1 MKKIFSLILLLA
13 VFALHA
19 GAQRLSVE
27 ATLKGKAPEGLQL
40 FLMSIGQSGKNSIDT
55 VHIRGNKAQVSVPVS
70 PYHVYKLVGVAGQ
83 SQMIRP
89 LCLMD
94 KKGKASFSF
103 SFKDKSMVVSGVNS
117 DSKALMAF
125 DDHVTAVAKDLWM
138 KGRQLSAD
146 SVRLLVGSYVPKAA
160 ALCSQYKT
168 SPSITE
174 YMNVWASATTFENL
188 ESIRFI
194 TGKDAKTLGF
204 DMPQQVKT
212 LCGCLNCQS
221 AQAFDASSRMV
232 LSSVPEGTLSE
243 RIARVEAMNCCCVNP
258 ELKRNVENALLS
270 KHVSSFNYSSG
281 FEEGL
286 AELKSLTAKYQLDP
300 KWVREF
306 EARRASVS
314 GKPFPAGVDL
324 YDLQGNKVDFA
335 QFRGKYVYV
344 DLWASW
350 CVPCIREIPHLKQLE
365 KELQNPDVV
374 FLSVS
379 VDTSADAWKKKVKQ
393 LGLEGNLLNNRDNK
407 LCDALNVKGIPFFL
421 IYDRQGNLHTY
432 NAPRPSDVRLK
443 PLLESLK

>member
-1 MKKIFSLILLLA
+1 MKKIFSLILLLTI
-13 VFALHA
+13 VVLQA

-40 FLMSIGQSGKNSIDT
+40 FLMSIGQSGKNTIDT
-55 VHIRGNKAQVSVPVS
+55 ARISGNKAQVNVPVS

-94 KKGKASFSF
+94 KKGKATFSF
-103 SFKDKSMVVSGVNS
+103 SFKDKSMLVSGVNN

-125 DDHVTAVAKDLWM
+125 DDHVTAIAKDLWM

-146 SVRLLVGSYVPKAA
+146 SVRLLVESYVPKAT
-160 ALCSQYKT
+160 ALCNQYKT
-168 SPSITE
+168 SPLITE
-174 YMNVWASATTFENL
+174 YMKVWASTTAFENL

-194 TGKDAKTLGF
+194 TGKDAKTLGL
-204 DMPQQVKT
+204 DMGQQVKT
-212 LCGCLNCQS
+212 LCGCLNCHS
-221 AQAFDASSRMV
+221 AQAFDASSRLV
-232 LSSVPEGTLSE
+232 LASIPEGTLSE
-243 RIARVEAMNCCCVNP
+243 RIAALETLSCCCVNKD
-258 ELKRNVENALLS
+258 LKRNVENALLS
-270 KHVSSFNYSSG
+270 KYVSSFNYSAG

-286 AELKSLTAKYQLDP
+286 QTLKSLTEKYQLDP

-314 GKPFPAGVDL
+314 GKPFPADVEL

-335 QFRGKYVYV
+335 KFRGKYVYI

-379 VDTSADAWKKKVKQ
+379 VDNSVDAWKRKVKQ
-393 LGLEGNLLNNRDNK
+393 LGLEGNLLNNKDNK

-443 PLLESLK
+443 PLLEILK